1 MKSNSKPVNV
11 PKPGLISQRKAL
23 SYAMLGKKAK

>member
-1 MKSNSKPVNV
+1 MKSNSKPAA

-23 SYAMLGKKAK
+23 SYKMLGQKAK